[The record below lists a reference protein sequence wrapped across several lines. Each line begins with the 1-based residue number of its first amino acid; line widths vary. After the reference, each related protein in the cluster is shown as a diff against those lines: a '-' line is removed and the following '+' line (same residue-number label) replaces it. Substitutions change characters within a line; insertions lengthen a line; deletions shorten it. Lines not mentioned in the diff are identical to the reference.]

1 MKVDINSDM
10 GEGFGAYRI
19 GDDEALMGI
28 VSSAN
33 VACGSHAG
41 DPITMDRT
49 VRMAKAKGVGI
60 GAHPG
65 LPDLLGF
72 GRRVIQMD
80 AGEIEKHMLYQI
92 GALQAIAANAG
103 HRVTHVSFHAA
114 MGNMVNADP
123 DMADVAAHAIAALDR
138 DLIMFSM
145 PDAEIVRAARKV
157 GLRVLTIF
165 LADRAYDANA
175 NLVSRKLPNSV
186 ITSPEAV
193 AKRVQR
199 FLDSGTVETSR
210 ASRSKSRRAR
220 SSSTAIPQDRST
232 SLPRCAVWSSRGEA
246 KSSLRRCCSAEGSES
261 GAHFYFAWGC
271 FRNFV
276 SRPCGSPPIARRRRA
291 NALVEALKRR
301 LER

>member
-1 MKVDINSDM
+1 MKIDINSDM
-10 GEGFGAYRI
+10 GEGFGPYRI

-33 VACGSHAG
+33 VACGFHAG
-41 DPITMDRT
+41 DPLIMDRT
-49 VRMAKAKGVGI
+49 VRMAKARGVGI

-80 AGEIEKHMLYQI
+80 AAEIEKHMLYQI

-123 DMADVAAHAIAALDR
+123 DMADVAARAIAAIDR
-138 DLIMFSM
+138 NLIMFSM

-157 GLRVLTIF
+157 GLRVLTLF
-165 LADRAYDANA
+165 LADRAYDENA

-199 FLDSGTVETSR
+199 FLDSGTVETIEG
-210 ASRSKSRRAR
+210 KSIKVEAR
-220 SSSTAIPQDRST
+220 SILVHSDTPGSVNLAGTVRRVVEQGG
-232 SLPRCAVWSSRGEA
+232 GEVVPA
-246 KSSLRRCCSAEGSES
+246 TVLLG
-261 GAHFYFAWGC
+261 
-271 FRNFV
+271 
-276 SRPCGSPPIARRRRA
+276 
-291 NALVEALKRR
+291 
-301 LER
+301 

>member
-1 MKVDINSDM
+1 MKIDINSDM
-10 GEGFGAYRI
+10 GEGFGPYRI

-33 VACGSHAG
+33 VACGFHAG
-41 DPITMDRT
+41 DPIIMDRT
-49 VRMAKAKGVGI
+49 VRMAKARGVGI
-60 GAHPG
+60 
-65 LPDLLGF
+65 

-80 AGEIEKHMLYQI
+80 AAEVEKHMLYQI

-123 DMADVAAHAIAALDR
+123 DMADVVARAIAAVDR

-145 PDAEIVRAARKV
+145 PNAEIVRAARKV

-165 LADRAYDANA
+165 LADRAYDENA

-199 FLDSGTVETSR
+199 FLDSGTVETIEG
-210 ASRSKSRRAR
+210 KSIKVEAR
-220 SSSTAIPQDRST
+220 SILVHSDTPGSVNLAGTVRRVVEQGG
-232 SLPRCAVWSSRGEA
+232 GEVVPA
-246 KSSLRRCCSAEGSES
+246 TVLLG
-261 GAHFYFAWGC
+261 
-271 FRNFV
+271 
-276 SRPCGSPPIARRRRA
+276 
-291 NALVEALKRR
+291 
-301 LER
+301 

>member
-1 MKVDINSDM
+1 MKVGINSDM
-10 GEGFGAYRI
+10 GEGFGNYSI
-19 GDDEALMGI
+19 CDDEALMGI

-33 VACGSHAG
+33 VACGFHAG
-41 DPITMDRT
+41 DPIIMDRM
-49 VRMAKAKGVGI
+49 VRLAKARGVEV

-80 AGEIEKHMLYQI
+80 AAELEKHMVYQI
-92 GALQAIAANAG
+92 GALQAIATNAG
-103 HRVTHVSFHAA
+103 HKVTHVSFHAA

-123 DMADVAAHAIAALDR
+123 DMADVAARAIAKLDR

-186 ITSPEAV
+186 ITSAEAV
-193 AKRVQR
+193 AKRVER
-199 FLDSGTVETSR
+199 FLDSGTIETIEGQSIKVE
-210 ASRSKSRRAR
+210 AR
-220 SSSTAIPQDRST
+220 SILIHSDTPGSVNLAGTVRRVIEQGG
-232 SLPRCAVWSSRGEA
+232 GEVTPA
-246 KSSLRRCCSAEGSES
+246 TVLL
-261 GAHFYFAWGC
+261 
-271 FRNFV
+271 N
-276 SRPCGSPPIARRRRA
+276 
-291 NALVEALKRR
+291 
-301 LER
+301 

>member
-1 MKVDINSDM
+1 MRVDINSDM

-19 GDDEALMGI
+19 SDDEALMGI

-80 AGEIEKHMLYQI
+80 AGEIEKHMLFQI

-114 MGNMVNADP
+114 MGNMVDADP
-123 DMADVAAHAIAALDR
+123 DMAEIVARAIATINR
-138 DLIMFSM
+138 DFIVFSQ
-145 PDAEIVRAARKV
+145 PGAEIARAARKI
-157 GLRVLTIF
+157 GLRVLTLF
-165 LADRAYDANA
+165 LADRAYDENA
-175 NLVSRKLPNSV
+175 HLVSRKLPNSV

-193 AKRVQR
+193 AERVQR
-199 FLDSGTVETSR
+199 FLDSGTVKTIEG
-210 ASRSKSRRAR
+210 KSIKIEAR
-220 SSSTAIPQDRST
+220 SILIHSDTPGSVNLAGTVRRVIEQGG
-232 SLPRCAVWSSRGEA
+232 GEVTPA
-246 KSSLRRCCSAEGSES
+246 TVLL
-261 GAHFYFAWGC
+261 
-271 FRNFV
+271 N
-276 SRPCGSPPIARRRRA
+276 
-291 NALVEALKRR
+291 
-301 LER
+301 

>member
-19 GDDEALMGI
+19 GDDEPLMGI

-80 AGEIEKHMLYQI
+80 AGEIEKHMLFQI

-123 DMADVAAHAIAALDR
+123 DMADVAARAILVHSDTPGSVNLAAT
-138 DLIMFSM
+138 
-145 PDAEIVRAARKV
+145 VR
-157 GLRVLTIF
+157 RVVEQGGGEVVP
-165 LADRAYDANA
+165 A
-175 NLVSRKLPNSV
+175 
-186 ITSPEAV
+186 
-193 AKRVQR
+193 
-199 FLDSGTVETSR
+199 TV
-210 ASRSKSRRAR
+210 
-220 SSSTAIPQDRST
+220 
-232 SLPRCAVWSSRGEA
+232 LLG
-246 KSSLRRCCSAEGSES
+246 
-261 GAHFYFAWGC
+261 
-271 FRNFV
+271 
-276 SRPCGSPPIARRRRA
+276 
-291 NALVEALKRR
+291 
-301 LER
+301 